1 MGSKQYAIITVDK
14 VLNLSPGLCWSPL
27 EGRGLLLTSTM
38 FVSRNITSYNQE
50 YNQEYNK
57 TLIAL
62 NDLIILSLNVL

>member
-1 MGSKQYAIITVDK
+1 MAVDK

-27 EGRGLLLTSTM
+27 KGRGILTPTM
-38 FVSRNITSYNQE
+38 FISRNTTSYNQE

-62 NDLIILSLNVL
+62 NDLVILSLNVL